1 MRWGVGDYRKRQ
13 FRLLVCIIIISKVS
27 YGVKPLTFGIL
38 QPMVDLAC
46 PSRMHARVSQELSLL
61 SASRAGFHSPRCAPY
76 YRVSLCVDARTV
88 PKLYYPEVDLT
99 LNHSIRR
106 SRTPPSRI
114 SVSKYGRLFLLELV
128 SLPKL
133 TQNPD

>member
-1 MRWGVGDYRKRQ
+1 
-13 FRLLVCIIIISKVS
+13 
-27 YGVKPLTFGIL
+27 
-38 QPMVDLAC
+38 MVDLAF
-46 PSRMHARVSQELSLL
+46 PSRMNSRVSQELSLL
-61 SASRAGFHSPRCAPY
+61 AASRAGFHSPRRAPC

-88 PKLYYPEVDLT
+88 SKTQYPKLYYPEVDLT

-106 SRTPPSRI
+106 SRTPPARI
-114 SVSKYGRLFLLELV
+114 PVSKYGRLFPLELV